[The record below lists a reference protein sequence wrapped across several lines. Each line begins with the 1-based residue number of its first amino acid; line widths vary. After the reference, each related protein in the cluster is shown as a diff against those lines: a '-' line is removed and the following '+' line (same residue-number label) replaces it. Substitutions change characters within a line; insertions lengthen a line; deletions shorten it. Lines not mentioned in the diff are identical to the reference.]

1 MGKKGC
7 TVSFLFLFTVSFQS
21 FTSFIIRMLHVN
33 HVFCI
38 LNLERFYCKDEFPAV
53 VTAMCTKTCE
63 FIVALIPVVTINRSE
78 RTLAVPVN

>member
-1 MGKKGC
+1 M
-7 TVSFLFLFTVSFQS
+7 
-21 FTSFIIRMLHVN
+21 N

-53 VTAMCTKTCE
+53 VTAICTKTCE